1 MKALIL
7 ILALVFMSV
16 PAMAEVPDFNEGWTV
31 VDAEQ
36 SSDGRKL
43 GFTLVNQDQ
52 TAKWKAAMMLAV
64 PQPVG
69 VVPVIVVLYDG
80 CELKRYV
87 LKDGAYV
94 EFPFDNPEAVRA
106 IKNHLNRFV
115 GKNENI

>member
-1 MKALIL
+1 MKTLVMVL
-7 ILALVFMSV
+7 TLVFMSV

-31 VDAEQ
+31 IHVEQ
-36 SSDGRKL
+36 TPDGKL
-43 GFTLVNQDQ
+43 GLTLVNHDQ
-52 TAKWKAAMMLAV
+52 TAKWKAAIMLAV
-64 PQPVG
+64 PQPIG
-69 VVPVIVVLYDG
+69 VVPIIVVLYDG

-106 IKNHLNRFV
+106 IKNHLNQFV